1 MWHFL
6 IQLIWTRWRNTH
18 IVIGLKFKHLY
29 IEEEFGS
36 QLNDLIN
43 SSLKSKMGTA
53 MLKIGFRF

>member
-1 MWHFL
+1 M
-6 IQLIWTRWRNTH
+6 QLIWTRWRNTH